1 MMPWTIWQQS
11 VFEIKDGRHPLMDK
25 MVNVPLNFRLGE
37 SERGIV
43 ITGPN
48 TGGKTVAIKTVMLI
62 CYMAQCGLHVAC
74 KEANISMNSNY
85 LCDIGDGQRITKTK
99 KPPRQAKIAN
109 TFQIG
114 DSVMVYPEDYD
125 FSIIF
130 DSVEDRKIHHDMG
143 RKYTQDIIIHEKE

>member
-109 TFQIG
+109 TF
-114 DSVMVYPEDYD
+114 
-125 FSIIF
+125 
-130 DSVEDRKIHHDMG
+130 
-143 RKYTQDIIIHEKE
+143 

>member
-1 MMPWTIWQQS
+1 
-11 VFEIKDGRHPLMDK
+11 
-25 MVNVPLNFRLGE
+25 
-37 SERGIV
+37 
-43 ITGPN
+43 
-48 TGGKTVAIKTVMLI
+48 
-62 CYMAQCGLHVAC
+62 MAQCGLHVAC

-85 LCDIGDGQRITKTK
+85 LCNIGDGQRITKTK

-109 TFQIG
+109 AFQIG